1 MPNRSTEVTNNPAQH
16 RYELSG
22 DGTLLGIARYQP
34 QGENILV
41 FTHTEIDSKQEGQG
55 YGSQLARGALDDARR
70 TGKRVVA
77 RCEFIAA
84 YIESH
89 PEYRDLL
96 EEA

>member
-1 MPNRSTEVTNNPAQH
+1 MPNRSTEVKNNPAQH
-16 RYELSG
+16 RYELSDG
-22 DGTLLGIARYQP
+22 GTLLGIARYQP
-34 QGENILV
+34 QGENVLV
-41 FTHTEIDSKQEGQG
+41 FTHTEIEANQEGQG
-55 YGSQLARGALDDARR
+55 YGSRLARGALDDVRR

>member
-1 MPNRSTEVTNNPAQH
+1 MPSRPTDVKNNPAQH

-22 DGTLLGIARYQP
+22 GVTLLGIARYQP

-41 FTHTEIDSKQEGQG
+41 FTHTEIDPNQEGQG
-55 YGSQLARGALDDARR
+55 YGSQLARGALDDVRR

-96 EEA
+96 DEA